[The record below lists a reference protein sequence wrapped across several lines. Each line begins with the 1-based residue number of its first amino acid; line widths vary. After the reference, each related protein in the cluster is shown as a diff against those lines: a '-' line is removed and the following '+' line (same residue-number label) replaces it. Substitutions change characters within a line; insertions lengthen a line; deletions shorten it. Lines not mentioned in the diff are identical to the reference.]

1 MPRSSPLTQQKS
13 LPQPQGMNENR
24 VAQSEGTGD
33 RMGSSTINPTPF
45 TSTMTQ
51 SEKVPTEKQHSV
63 LEALNV
69 MTSTST
75 NRSK

>member
-1 MPRSSPLTQQKS
+1 MEERQKADIRNRNRCQEAVPLTQQKS

-33 RMGSSTINPTPF
+33 RMGSGTINPTPF

-51 SEKVPTEKQHSV
+51 SEKR
-63 LEALNV
+63 AN
-69 MTSTST
+69 
-75 NRSK
+75 